1 MNRSSLYQEIQ
12 AQASSLMDGETD
24 AVALMAN
31 LSALLYGALKDV
43 NWVGF
48 YLLKGDQLV
57 LGPFQGKPAC
67 YRIPLNRGVCGA
79 AAREERTVLVA
90 DVHQFENHI
99 ACDTASNS
107 EIVVPVM
114 LKGKLFAVLDVDSPR
129 LARFNGDDQVGL
141 EQIVGLLEDALTP
154 QAV

>member
-114 LKGKLFAVLDVDSPR
+114 LNGKLFAVLDVDSPR